1 MKPSTKRERIKALHD
16 INPMGMFAVF
26 CRSQSGTKAYFSSI
40 HDTAA
45 SAHAVCQEHAAE
57 QVTRGSTDFTYY
69 VVQIKAKMG
78 IEHGKYVN
86 AVAND
91 FDDWK

>member
-1 MKPSTKRERIKALHD
+1 MYTTTKRERVKALHD

-26 CRSQSGTKAYFSSI
+26 ARSPKGTKAVFGSI
-40 HDTAA
+40 HETAA
-45 SAHAVCQEHAAE
+45 SAYAVAQQHAAE
-57 QVTRGSTDFTYY
+57 SAAAGSTDFTYY

-86 AVAND
+86 EVATE
-91 FDDWK
+91 DDWR